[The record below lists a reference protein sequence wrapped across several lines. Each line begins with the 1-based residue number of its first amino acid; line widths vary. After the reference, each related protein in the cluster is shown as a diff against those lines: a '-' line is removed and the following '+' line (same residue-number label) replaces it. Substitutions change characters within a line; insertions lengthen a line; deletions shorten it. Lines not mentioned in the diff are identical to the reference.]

1 MWAAQVTQRAV
12 ATDPSGRR
20 GTRALLLTATLATT
34 CVAGCARTE
43 GSACNAVAS
52 GSTAIAAARSFV
64 ADCGSDFRIARGP
77 YDAHKESGAY
87 AKYAQ
92 VAEFEISVANS
103 PKGPAGFL
111 LVGRRTRHGP
121 WRTLA
126 PLATGP

>member
-1 MWAAQVTQRAV
+1 MTERAV
-12 ATDPSGRR
+12 GIDPPGRR
-20 GTRALLLTATLATT
+20 GTRVALLLTATVAAA
-34 CVAGCARTE
+34 CIAGCARTE
-43 GSACNAVAS
+43 GSACNAIAS
-52 GSTAIAAARSFV
+52 GSTAIAAARTFV

-77 YDAHKESGAY
+77 YDAHKESSAY

-92 VAEFEISVANS
+92 LAEFEISIANNN

-121 WRTLA
+121 WHTLA